1 MTGSRRPDDAT
12 SLSPRAAI
20 AIGAGLIAFGGFIAL
35 SVLGLVTGTPP
46 PHEAPP
52 WVGACAGLVF
62 VFGGGA
68 MIVGYALA
76 GGATPDGD
84 LPPGTPL
91 WMRVT
96 QMTLGLGIVG
106 ALSAVASW
114 VAFGPGP
121 RTFTASGTFASGQT
135 SERVGR
141 MVFGAG
147 AALLA
152 VVFVALLVVSVK
164 RLRARP

>member
-1 MTGSRRPDDAT
+1 M
-12 SLSPRAAI
+12 
-20 AIGAGLIAFGGFIAL
+20 GAVLIAFGGFIAL
-35 SVLGLVTGTPP
+35 YALGLVTGTPP
-46 PHEAPP
+46 STETPP

-68 MIVGYALA
+68 VVVGYALA
-76 GGATPDGD
+76 GGATPEGD

-106 ALSAVASW
+106 ALGAVATW
-114 VAFGPGP
+114 IAFGPGP
-121 RTFTASGTFASGQT
+121 RAFTATGSFGSGQT

-141 MVFGAG
+141 MLFGTG
-147 AALLA
+147 ATLLA
-152 VVFVALLVVSVK
+152 VVFVALVIVSVK
-164 RLRARP
+164 RLRARR